1 MHGTTAAG
9 GIQFDVL
16 DGRGRVT
23 MWGEIDVDLRNQAS
37 AALASSLESNL
48 PVVIDA
54 SQVTFIDSTGIAFL
68 LQFHTIGRQEGIE
81 VRLVQPPA
89 VVADVLEML
98 GLDQELT
105 ITGSAEDAGSGRPAP
120 TAEIPAVSV
129 A

>member
-37 AALASSLESNL
+37 VALASSLESNL

-105 ITGSAEDAGSGRPAP
+105 ITESAEDTGSGRPAP